1 MDLDKVDAYMKQT
14 RGARGGRAA
23 RAILGRGSPRTF
35 AGQLR
40 KQETEIGKLVSH
52 SIFLIFQFLFIQNSV
67 LNKKAFHDN

>member
-35 AGQLR
+35 ASQLG
-40 KQETEIGKLVSH
+40 KQETEIGKLVS
-52 SIFLIFQFLFIQNSV
+52 QP
-67 LNKKAFHDN
+67 